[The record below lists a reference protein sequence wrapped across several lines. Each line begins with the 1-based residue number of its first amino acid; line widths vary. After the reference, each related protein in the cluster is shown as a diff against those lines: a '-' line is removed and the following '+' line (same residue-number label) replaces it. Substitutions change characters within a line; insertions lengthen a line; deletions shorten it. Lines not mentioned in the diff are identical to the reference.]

1 MLHNYSVESIQQSN
15 ERLLLLLL
23 TNWTTRQK
31 VGIVPHSKKPLLLTF
46 KCPLDLAVIWT
57 EGWAKGQLKDVSCIW
72 NFKSFAGEKSN
83 IFGVKDQTTSMYS
96 EGYSW
101 LCWVW

>member
-15 ERLLLLLL
+15 ERLFFYFSL
-23 TNWTTRQK
+23 TELHDKRLEVCHTQ
-31 VGIVPHSKKPLLLTF
+31 KKPLLLTF

-57 EGWAKGQLKDVSCIW
+57 EGWAKGQLRDVSCIW

-96 EGYSW
+96 EGYSR